1 MLQSVASHGYLRL
14 MICSIRHIVFRL
26 NLFIL
31 LSLPMFCF
39 GQDLHFSQYYLH
51 PMDLSPA
58 ACGIFEGDLR
68 ISAAYRSQ
76 WRSVPVNY
84 QTFMGS
90 VDWKAFEK
98 GNNLVSLGLLFDR
111 DEAGDAGLSWLQIQ
125 PTVALAHAL
134 GEQHVLSV
142 GFGLAFVQRSF
153 DIGAL
158 TFKNQWGGD
167 VFDPGLPSGENFNA
181 SSKLAAS
188 LSTGLLWFYR
198 QNDSRTEMTLG
209 TALAHAN
216 RPVVSL
222 GDFSERLAF
231 RTSTFLSSYWQLGE
245 RNDLFL
251 SAAYQQMA
259 KARELVF
266 GTGLRYIL
274 STGLANESSVQGSI
288 SCRIGDAIVPAVQF
302 SRNNWTIGL
311 SYDINISAFNE
322 ATNGKGGIEIAAI
335 WRRVPVPEFKTV
347 KICPVF

>member
-111 DEAGDAGLSWLQIQ
+111 DEAGDAGLSWLQNGGASERQGSGDIEAAPKHRGAYEVLQ
-125 PTVALAHAL
+125 HAL
-134 GEQHVLSV
+134 
-142 GFGLAFVQRSF
+142 R
-153 DIGAL
+153 
-158 TFKNQWGGD
+158 
-167 VFDPGLPSGENFNA
+167 
-181 SSKLAAS
+181 AAS
-188 LSTGLLWFYR
+188 R
-198 QNDSRTEMTLG
+198 AAC
-209 TALAHAN
+209 TA
-216 RPVVSL
+216 
-222 GDFSERLAF
+222 G
-231 RTSTFLSSYWQLGE
+231 SS
-245 RNDLFL
+245 
-251 SAAYQQMA
+251 
-259 KARELVF
+259 
-266 GTGLRYIL
+266 
-274 STGLANESSVQGSI
+274 
-288 SCRIGDAIVPAVQF
+288 
-302 SRNNWTIGL
+302 
-311 SYDINISAFNE
+311 
-322 ATNGKGGIEIAAI
+322 
-335 WRRVPVPEFKTV
+335 
-347 KICPVF
+347 